1 VYRFLLPSRSIL
13 YFCCLLRQTETV
25 LDSLMSLIRF
35 LLCSQYTVS
44 WQTGILHQK
53 THFHL
58 LVEVVLR
65 PYADILQHNRIL
77 IPPLNSPEI
86 LVSMLVIDVVAYF
99 SITSK
104 STGAADTTYAP
115 FGETSSRGEDLSSSA
130 LMHIPQTC
138 LLRGITILQTWQHF
152 WQHSNCRSCRQ
163 AVFLWKIP
171 PRNDGFS

>member
-1 VYRFLLPSRSIL
+1 MYRFLLPSRSIL

-44 WQTGILHQK
+44 WRTGILHQK

-65 PYADILQHNRIL
+65 PYTDILRRSCQRSWL
-77 IPPLNSPEI
+77 
-86 LVSMLVIDVVAYF
+86 MWG
-99 SITSK
+99 
-104 STGAADTTYAP
+104 TGCVYICISEERSAADTTSAS
-115 FGETSSRGEDLSSSA
+115 FGEPSPQGE
-130 LMHIPQTC
+130 HIPQSC
-138 LLRGITILQTWQHF
+138 LLKEVATLPAWQHF

-163 AVFLWKIP
+163 AVFLWKILSG
-171 PRNDGFS
+171 NDGFS